1 MKVLPNQLKSRLDI
15 NYRHGIKS
23 SLSEMSNLL
32 GLVIALYDINNQNAS
47 IQYSVESSTT
57 PKLIRLK
64 NNFLDGLNSFFR
76 DQIEVSNI
84 VNFSELVN
92 ANPLFTAQIE
102 PLQVVFEL
110 FFKIGKVY
118 FNGRFPF
125 SKERTGG
132 DRFDK
137 TIDFSSNM
145 DLLALAIS
153 ESNGEYEEKTK
164 NLLFNW
170 ITGQELPIDEVKS
183 EKIKTILT
191 IFSEDTQYKLRYENE
206 QERFFQSEG
215 IYEEIIKGN
224 DVISID
230 QKELVGPF
238 RIMKSFLRSNIHPFL
253 IDQDSVFKKNPKIE
267 DEKLKNHASKVS
279 TYLDLIY
286 RPKTIFSEN
295 TTQTVN
301 SFAQTNLKAKQTI
314 YYGCPGTGKSKT
326 IEKETEG
333 VSSEFIFRTTFH
345 PEYDYASFV
354 GSYKPIMVSH
364 EGTTPSV
371 SYDFVPQVFTQA
383 YVSALQNPEQAHYLI
398 IEEINRGNCALI
410 FGDIFQLL
418 DRQAGISEYAIRADR
433 DLEHYL
439 SDVLKEKYQN
449 TEGLRLPANLSILA
463 TMNTSDQSLFPM
475 DSAFKRRWDWIY
487 VPIHYEKANEYK
499 ISVNLVECSWGDFLK
514 TINAAV
520 LGITESEDKQ
530 LGTFFVKPVNGF
542 ISETQLIN
550 KVMFYLWSDIFKNE
564 DKNSPHYLF
573 KYLKDGVE
581 DTFTYNQLHTEEK
594 SVILDGFFKKWGINC
609 EFIPPMPNIG

>member
-1 MKVLPNQLKSRLDI
+1 MKVLPNQIKSRLDI

-32 GLVIALYDINNQNAS
+32 GLIIALYDINNQNAS
-47 IQYSVESSTT
+47 IQYSVESDNTA
-57 PKLIRLK
+57 KLISIKK
-64 NNFLDGLNSFFR
+64 NFSDSLITFFR

-84 VNFSELVN
+84 SNFSELVN

-102 PLQVVFEL
+102 PLQVVLEL
-110 FFKIGKVY
+110 FFKIGKIY
-118 FNGRFPF
+118 FNGGFSF

-132 DRFDK
+132 ERFDK

-153 ESNGEYEEKTK
+153 DTNGEYEEKTK

-170 ITGQELPIDEVKS
+170 ITNQELPIDEEKL

-191 IFSEDTQYKLRYENE
+191 IFSEDTQYKIRYENE

-253 IDQDSVFKKNPKIE
+253 VDQDSVFKKNPNIE
-267 DEKLKNHASKVS
+267 DQRLKNHASKVS

-295 TTQTVN
+295 ISQNIN
-301 SFAQTNLKAKQTI
+301 SLAQTNLKPKQTI

-333 VSSEFIFRTTFH
+333 VSNEFVFRTTFH

-354 GSYKPIMVSH
+354 GSYKPVMVAY
-364 EGTTPSV
+364 EGATPSV

-383 YVSALQNPEQAHYLI
+383 YVSAIQNPEQVHYLI

-410 FGDIFQLL
+410 FGNIFQLL
-418 DRQAGISEYAIRADR
+418 DRQSGVSEYAIRADR

-449 TEGLRLPANLSILA
+449 NEGVRLPANLSILA

-487 VPIHYEKANEYK
+487 IPIDYKKANDYR
-499 ISVNLVECSWGDFLK
+499 ILVNLMECSWGDFLK
-514 TINAAV
+514 TINTAV
-520 LGITESEDKQ
+520 LRITESEDKQ
-530 LGTFFVKPVNGF
+530 LGTFFVKPVDGF

-564 DKNSPHYLF
+564 DKNSPYYLF
-573 KYLKDGVE
+573 KYIKDGIE
-581 DTFTYNQLHTEEK
+581 EPFTYNQLHTEEK
-594 SVILDGFFKKWGINC
+594 SLILDGFFKRWEINC
-609 EFIPPMPNIG
+609 ELTNPVNIMS